1 VRFLSSRHACTSVS
15 LTGLG
20 FAIDRL
26 SHPRFSCIAALALQ
40 TWHCRPKERADDG
53 FGVFDGTH
61 RKTYFMRASFMRASS
76 MRASF
81 MRASSMRAS
90 WIAAEFGFVAKA
102 VTGSAEAFIARLD
115 FAPAARPHRHSG
127 QHRHPV
133 R

>member
-76 MRASF
+76 MRAS
-81 MRASSMRAS
+81 SMRAS

>member
-61 RKTYFMRASFMRASS
+61 RKTYFMRAS
-76 MRASF
+76 
-81 MRASSMRAS
+81 

-115 FAPAARPHRHSG
+115 FAPASRPHRHSG

>member
-76 MRASF
+76 MRAS
-81 MRASSMRAS
+81 

>member
-61 RKTYFMRASFMRASS
+61 RKTYFMRASFMRAS
-76 MRASF
+76 F